1 MIMRGAIVSLGLAL
15 AGAAC
20 SGSPAPAPSTQS
32 APAATPPR
40 PAAAIAG
47 PPATPVAGAPP
58 TYERKGRRDPFQP
71 IEIEIVQDVEIKL
84 ALASARLTGIVRGSA
99 TLALVE
105 MPDGMGYIMQPGDT
119 LAEGR
124 LVEIGT
130 DNVVFSVPSRK
141 GSTTGR
147 LLLRLPGD

>member
-1 MIMRGAIVSLGLAL
+1 MTMRGAIVSLGFAL

-20 SGSPAPAPSTQS
+20 SGSPAPAPSTQP

-40 PAAAIAG
+40 PTGAIAP
-47 PPATPVAGAPP
+47 PPATPVAVARP

-71 IEIEIVQDVEIKL
+71 IEIVQDVEIKL
-84 ALASARLTGIVRGSA
+84 AVASARLTGIVRGSA

-124 LVEIGT
+124 LIEIGT

-141 GSTTGR
+141 GSMTGR
-147 LLLRLPGD
+147 LFLRLASD

>member
-1 MIMRGAIVSLGLAL
+1 MTMRGAIGSLGFAITV
-15 AGAAC
+15 AAC
-20 SGSPAPAPSTQS
+20 SGSPAPAPSTQP
-32 APAATPPR
+32 APAATPR
-40 PAAAIAG
+40 PAAATAL
-47 PPATPVAGAPP
+47 PPTTPVAGAPP

-124 LVEIGT
+124 LIEIGT

-141 GSTTGR
+141 GSTAGR
-147 LLLRLPGD
+147 LFLRLPSD

>member
-1 MIMRGAIVSLGLAL
+1 MTIRGATASLGFGLAV
-15 AGAAC
+15 AAC
-20 SGSPAPAPSTQS
+20 SGSPAPAPTTQP
-32 APAATPPR
+32 APAATPR
-40 PAAAIAG
+40 PVAAIAP
-47 PPATPVAGAPP
+47 PPATPVAVAPP
-58 TYERKGRRDPFQP
+58 TYQRKGRRDPFQP
-71 IEIEIVQDVEIKL
+71 IEVEIVQDVEIKL
-84 ALASARLTGIVRGSA
+84 AVASARLKGIVRGSA

-141 GSTTGR
+141 GSATGR

>member
-1 MIMRGAIVSLGLAL
+1 MSMRGAIVSLGLVIAV
-15 AGAAC
+15 AAC
-20 SGSPAPAPSTQS
+20 SGSPAPAPSTQP
-32 APAATPPR
+32 APAATPR
-40 PAAAIAG
+40 PAAAIAP
-47 PPATPVAGAPP
+47 PPATLVAGAPP

-71 IEIEIVQDVEIKL
+71 IEIVQDVEIKL
-84 ALASARLTGIVRGSA
+84 AVASARLTGIVRGSA

-124 LVEIGT
+124 LIEIGT

-141 GSTTGR
+141 GSRTSR
-147 LLLRLPGD
+147 LFLRLPSD